1 MIGHAK
7 RRLLATDRQQEIRL
21 SSVFLPSHRKRPPPS
36 STAQIRPLLEF
47 FASREVPQSISSRVR
62 KFHLATPQPPRMCS
76 PVFLKVSF
84 VKISSR
90 ALFGISSITVPSSN
104 RPCIQRVCM
113 GPPFLCGVAYDAGP
127 MRNGRPSQSG
137 QLGMV

>member
-76 PVFLKVSF
+76 PVFLRSALLKY
-84 VKISSR
+84 R
-90 ALFGISSITVPSSN
+90 AALSLGF
-104 RPCIQRVCM
+104 
-113 GPPFLCGVAYDAGP
+113 
-127 MRNGRPSQSG
+127 RPSLHPRPIALASNGYVWDLRSFAALPMMQARCEMEG
-137 QLGMV
+137 QVKAAS